1 MKSSPSFPIIVGH
14 LNDWSLDCIIH
25 IGKILRSF
33 AWWKG
38 GGVRSSFQ
46 VLFLMASL
54 SSWLYSTRFL
64 LHLHLLYRSAPCI
77 YQPPNI
83 IFAST
88 FFPFTSVCFKTSRL
102 HGFYNLS
109 IFYLPP
115 HFYHLLPCVF
125 KTSRPSPTSAPWIFQ
140 PPNFLFASTILPFTS
155 VCFQD
160 FPYISDFDPIDLPT
174 SPFPI
179 CLNIFTIYSRVFSRV
194 PAYLQ
199 CSPRT
204 LRTFTWWLSLV
215 LPGFY
220 VFASLH
226 FDSLFLY

>member
-1 MKSSPSFPIIVGH
+1 M
-14 LNDWSLDCIIH
+14 
-25 IGKILRSF
+25 
-33 AWWKG
+33 
-38 GGVRSSFQ
+38 
-46 VLFLMASL
+46 
-54 SSWLYSTRFL
+54 
-64 LHLHLLYRSAPCI
+64 
-77 YQPPNI
+77 
-83 IFAST
+83 
-88 FFPFTSVCFKTSRL
+88 CFKTSRL

-174 SPFPI
+174 SKFPI
-179 CLNIFTIYSRVFSRV
+179 CLNIFTIHSRVFSRV

-215 LPGFY
+215 LPGSY

-226 FDSLFLY
+226 FDSLIFVLNGFLNIWCFILIYNLHMGLLRSSVHSKLVIGVGVKSLLRRVDFSPMNYTIQKTPFFFMVSLFQSILYFRDIRSIS

>member
-1 MKSSPSFPIIVGH
+1 MYLSTSQYYICLHIFPIYFRV
-14 LNDWSLDCIIH
+14 
-25 IGKILRSF
+25 
-33 AWWKG
+33 
-38 GGVRSSFQ
+38 FQ
-46 VLFLMASL
+46 D
-54 SSWLYSTRFL
+54 
-64 LHLHLLYRSAPCI
+64 
-77 YQPPNI
+77 
-83 IFAST
+83 
-88 FFPFTSVCFKTSRL
+88 
-102 HGFYNLS
+102 
-109 IFYLPP
+109 LP
-115 HFYHLLPCVF
+115 
-125 KTSRPSPTSAPWIFQ
+125 APWILQ
-140 PPNFLFASTILPFTS
+140 PLNFLFASTIFTISFRVFSRLPVRLQHRPHGFSNLPIFYLPPQFLPFTS

-174 SPFPI
+174 SKFPI
-179 CLNIFTIYSRVFSRV
+179 CLNIFTIHSRVFSRV